1 MNGRY
6 TDRWSDPNEPSWVVE
21 PTTEWH
27 PQFPGQ
33 RYAGDIGMP
42 HQPPPRGR
50 ATVSGRA
57 EVPPLAPTRPD
68 GTYLGR
74 SWSDEPPEEQAP
86 HGRSWVDDEPGE
98 TPAYGRLRGDERSAD
113 TSAYGRPD
121 SADSRHYDHEPYR
134 RPLPEPPR
142 RDDRRSPE
150 SDRRTAWSDRRPADE
165 RGPAREAAWHRDQP
179 TPERYDSRRPRQE
192 PTERDRG
199 YRGTPPVSPAPRPEP
214 GWVPEPD
221 DTPRRRGTPE
231 RPAAGYERHTDD
243 GYGVR
248 PTRDHDGRIADAAD
262 PWAPVDGRTRYR
274 ADGYPDRAADDLR
287 RPEPRYRADEGV
299 GAAPSPNGGRRRRP
313 EADLPDQPRL
323 DDDRR
328 RPDTDPHRQQPREA
342 AARAEAYPDRRPREQ
357 ARPDGY
363 RDNGYREDAPREDAY
378 REPRPQPGQRSDGSL
393 PWPAPGPVRQDRTSD
408 RTREPGHRTDPHRA
422 DPHGS
427 PDPHRTAEPH
437 RSPDPHRTTDPRRT
451 ADPYRSAEPGIASR
465 PAARPDRP
473 AATPSRPDERPAATP
488 ARYDERQARPAATA
502 PPASG
507 RAMPVPPVS
516 PERPVSPAPVSPA
529 WDRPVSA
536 TPASP
541 ERPVSPAPDSPASR
555 GWDRPVSAAPVS
567 PAASGRDRPVSAVPV
582 SPASDRP
589 VSGPPAARLR
599 LEYLPAPVDPPGAD
613 ERSDAPPASGRR
625 PLAEPPPASGAHP
638 APPPRYPGPDTG
650 DHPADQRRGEEPG
663 PDRRRVGDPLAG
675 TPPTDR
681 RPAAPDSSSPTERP
695 HPADRPAAPQR
706 PYSPE
711 RLAPTADA
719 RPSVAPPPTWQA
731 PPPPATR
738 PDPTPADP
746 TRAVPAPEASPPPA
760 AEVAPTL
767 PPAPGTPR
775 RYVPPPPSEEPV
787 AAVHEPDDVP
797 GTRGPEAWFSPA
809 QPAESDQAEP
819 ATDQRSSD
827 PVDDE
832 STAGDPGVSATPDA
846 QTSTPAADTHL
857 DVADEH
863 ASGSTPDDAFDP
875 VSAPPAH
882 PVSGAPRL
890 WADDLDD
897 DPQPDFDTG
906 TVDGDQPVSGAPV
919 VAMPRQR
926 TEADLEAD
934 QQPFAASPSEDTDPV
949 EHAPT
954 DELAPPDEPADA
966 IDDPSASP
974 ADGSRVDEWRGD
986 AALHVTAM
994 DDTSPPV
1001 SAPPA
1006 SVTPV
1011 SAPPAPPVSAPPA
1024 APVSA
1029 PPAPTA
1035 APVSAPPSPTAAPIS
1050 APPASTAA
1058 PVSAPPASA
1067 QPYSVA
1073 PVSAPPAPAQPYSGA
1088 PVSASPAPAAAPVS
1102 APPAATPMTAPPAS
1116 TPPPAAAPVSGPPA
1130 SVVPTSGPPAS
1141 AVPGPRIGSD
1151 GDNEPVSAPPDDA
1164 PPVVTRPSLA
1174 DPGDPEQVL
1183 AAYRWRLDPVTL
1195 REELTEP
1202 DDLRAIRRRLTEK
1215 LGSAVDNRARAR
1227 LLSLR
1232 AVASRIL
1239 GDLDDALADGRL
1251 ALTYAEATGEL
1262 RRTALAQA
1270 RLAHVL
1276 RWRGDFAEA
1285 DQLFAQA
1292 NSVELPDRLRA
1303 ALHEHA
1309 GRSCYD
1315 QGRLMEACEHFE
1327 KALDLRGAGDSELL
1341 SRVRVALDAVTVRA
1355 EKDGFGAYPRSR
1367 DEVLDRDRPPLPDR
1381 DGPLWGYTS
1390 QDGDMVVPAR
1400 YAEAQP
1406 FHDGLAWVR
1415 RPDTD
1420 RWSLINLLGTTVI
1433 PPSFR
1438 AAQPFS
1444 DGLAWVVGEN
1454 GWTAIDATG
1463 EVQVAPNFAEVRPF
1477 RRGLAAVRR
1486 EGWGAVDRTG
1496 RVIVPTRYHGFVT
1509 ELADGQQIDGFTD
1522 EGLAVVDVAGR
1533 RGVVDRTG
1541 TVLVPPAHPMLV
1553 IHPVAFLIESD
1564 NGRWGALDRR
1574 GVPLIDPVHR
1584 DRAEVLEEIDRL
1596 LTDANPVL

>member
-74 SWSDEPPEEQAP
+74 SWSDESPAEQAP
-86 HGRSWVDDEPGE
+86 HGRSWADDEPGE
-98 TPAYGRLRGDERSAD
+98 ASAYSRLRSDELAAD
-113 TSAYGRPD
+113 ASAYGRPD

-179 TPERYDSRRPRQE
+179 NPERYDSRGPRQE
-192 PTERDRG
+192 PAERDRG
-199 YRGTPPVSPAPRPEP
+199 YRGSPPVSPAPRPEP

-231 RPAAGYERHTDD
+231 RPAAGHERHTAD

-248 PTRDHDGRIADAAD
+248 PTRDHDGRVADGVD
-262 PWAPVDGRTRYR
+262 PWASVDGRTRYR

-287 RPEPRYRADEGV
+287 RPEPRYRADEGI

-313 EADLPDQPRL
+313 EPDLTDQPRL
-323 DDDRR
+323 DDDRRRPDDDRR

-408 RTREPGHRTDPHRA
+408 RTREPGHRTT
-422 DPHGS
+422 
-427 PDPHRTAEPH
+427 DPHRTTE
-437 RSPDPHRTTDPRRT
+437 PHRTTDPYRG
-451 ADPYRSAEPGIASR
+451 ADPYRGTEPGVSPGR

-488 ARYDERQARPAATA
+488 ARYDERRVRPAATA
-502 PPASG
+502 PPASD
-507 RAMPVPPVS
+507 RAMPVS

-536 TPASP
+536 APASP
-541 ERPVSPAPDSPASR
+541 QRPVSPAPDSPTSR
-555 GWDRPVSAAPVS
+555 GW
-567 PAASGRDRPVSAVPV
+567 DRPVSAVPV

-613 ERSDAPPASGRR
+613 ERSDAPSASGRR
-625 PLAEPPPASGAHP
+625 PLAEPPPASGPHP
-638 APPPRYPGPDTG
+638 APPPRYSGPDSR
-650 DHPADQRRGEEPG
+650 DRPADQRRGEEPG

-675 TPPTDR
+675 APPTDR
-681 RPAAPDSSSPTERP
+681 RPTSPDRSPSAERP
-695 HPADRPAAPQR
+695 HPADRPAAPDRPAAQQR
-706 PYSPE
+706 PYPPE

-738 PDPTPADP
+738 SDPPPADP
-746 TRAVPAPEASPPPA
+746 PPADPSPVAPPPAAPQPPA
-760 AEVAPTL
+760 AEVEPVL

-775 RYVPPPPSEEPV
+775 RYVPPPPAEEPV
-787 AAVHEPDDVP
+787 APVHEPDDVP

-819 ATDQRSSD
+819 ATDQRPFD

-832 STAGDPGVSATPDA
+832 AGDPDRSATPDA
-846 QTSTPAADTHL
+846 HTSTPAADTHL
-857 DVADEH
+857 GVADEH
-863 ASGSTPDDAFDP
+863 ASGSAPDDAFDP

-897 DPQPDFDTG
+897 DPQPGFDTE
-906 TVDGDQPVSGAPV
+906 TVDGDQPVSGVPV
-919 VAMPRQR
+919 VAMPHQR
-926 TEADLEAD
+926 TEADVDAD
-934 QQPFAASPSEDTDPV
+934 QQPFAASPSADTEPV
-949 EHAPT
+949 EHDPT
-954 DELAPPDEPADA
+954 DELVPPAEPTDA
-966 IDDPSASP
+966 IDNPSASP
-974 ADGSRVDEWRGD
+974 ADGSPVDEWRGD
-986 AALHVTAM
+986 AATHVTAA
-994 DDTSPPV
+994 DDTSPPVSAPPVPAPPFSAPPASVTPV

-1011 SAPPAPPVSAPPA
+1011 SVPPAPPVSAPPA

-1029 PPAPTA
+1029 PPLSS
-1035 APVSAPPSPTAAPIS
+1035 APVS

-1058 PVSAPPASA
+1058 PVSAPPASP
-1067 QPYSVA
+1067 QQYSVA
-1073 PVSAPPAPAQPYSGA
+1073 PVSAPPAPAQPYSGE
-1088 PVSASPAPAAAPVS
+1088 PVS
-1102 APPAATPMTAPPAS
+1102 APPAPAAEPASAPPAS

-1130 SVVPTSGPPAS
+1130 SVAPTSAPPAS
-1141 AVPGPRIGSD
+1141 AVPGPRSGSD
-1151 GDNEPVSAPPDDA
+1151 GEHEQVSAPPEEA

-1276 RWRGDFAEA
+1276 RWRGNFAEA

-1327 KALDLRGAGDSELL
+1327 KALDLRGAGDAELL
-1341 SRVRVALDAVTVRA
+1341 ERVRVALDAVTVRA
-1355 EKDGFGAYPRSR
+1355 EADGFGAYPRGR

-1381 DGPLWGYTS
+1381 DGSLWGYTS
-1390 QDGDMVVPAR
+1390 QDGDVVVPAR

-1415 RPDTD
+1415 RPDSD

-1444 DGLAWVVGEN
+1444 DGLAWVVGEG

-1463 EVQVAPNFAEVRPF
+1463 AVQVAPNFAEVRPF

-1509 ELADGQQIDGFTD
+1509 ELADGQKIDGFTD

-1553 IHPVAFLIESD
+1553 IHPVAFLVESD

>member
-6 TDRWSDPNEPSWVVE
+6 TDRWPDPNEPSWVIE
-21 PTTEWH
+21 PTAEWH

-33 RYAGDIGMP
+33 RYPGDIGMP

-98 TPAYGRLRGDERSAD
+98 TPVYGRPRGDERSAD
-113 TSAYGRPD
+113 TSTYGRPD

-142 RDDRRSPE
+142 RDERRSPE
-150 SDRRTAWSDRRPADE
+150 SDRRTAWSDRRAADE
-165 RGPAREAAWHRDQP
+165 RGPAREAAWHREQP
-179 TPERYDSRRPRQE
+179 TPERYDSRRPRPE
-192 PTERDRG
+192 PAERDRG

-221 DTPRRRGTPE
+221 DAPRRRGAPE
-231 RPAAGYERHTDD
+231 RPAAGYERHPGD
-243 GYGVR
+243 GYGAR
-248 PTRDHDGRIADAAD
+248 PARDHDGRIADGAA

-274 ADGYPDRAADDLR
+274 ADGYPDRAGDDVR
-287 RPEPRYRADEGV
+287 RPEPRYRADEGM
-299 GAAPSPNGGRRRRP
+299 PPPNGGRRRRP
-313 EADLPDQPRL
+313 EPDLPDQPRL

-328 RPDTDPHRQQPREA
+328 RPDIDPHWQQPREA

-357 ARPDGY
+357 ARPDA
-363 RDNGYREDAPREDAY
+363 YRENAPREDAY

-393 PWPAPGPVRQDRTSD
+393 PWPPPGPVRQDRSPD
-408 RTREPGHRTDPHRA
+408 RTREPGRRTEPPRSA
-422 DPHGS
+422 
-427 PDPHRTAEPH
+427 DPHRTEPP
-437 RSPDPHRTTDPRRT
+437 RTADPHRTEPPRT
-451 ADPYRSAEPGIASR
+451 ADPHRSAEPGIASR
-465 PAARPDRP
+465 PAARPERP
-473 AATPSRPDERPAATP
+473 AAPARPDERPAAAP
-488 ARYDERQARPAATA
+488 ARPDERPVRPAATA

-507 RAMPVPPVS
+507 RAMPVPPASPERPVSLAPVAPDWDRPVSSAPVS
-516 PERPVSPAPVSPA
+516 PGWDRPVSPAPVPPGRDRPVSAAPISPASPQRPVSPAPVSPA
-529 WDRPVSA
+529 PPGR
-536 TPASP
+536 
-541 ERPVSPAPDSPASR
+541 
-555 GWDRPVSAAPVS
+555 DRPVSAAPVS
-567 PAASGRDRPVSAVPV
+567 PAADL
-582 SPASDRP
+582 P
-589 VSGPPAARLR
+589 VSGPPAAHLR
-599 LEYLPAPVDPPGAD
+599 LEYRSAPVEPPGAD

-625 PLAEPPPASGAHP
+625 PLTEPPPASGTRHS
-638 APPPRYPGPDTG
+638 PPPRYPGPGTG
-650 DHPADQRRGEEPG
+650 GHPVDQRRGEEPG
-663 PDRRRVGDPLAG
+663 PDRRRVDGPLAG

-681 RPAAPDSSSPTERP
+681 RPVSPERLPSVERP
-695 HPADRPAAPQR
+695 HSPDRPAAPQR
-706 PYSPE
+706 PAVPQRPYPPE
-711 RLAPTADA
+711 RLTPAADA

-731 PPPPATR
+731 PEPPATR
-738 PDPTPADP
+738 PAPTPAESTPVAAAP
-746 TRAVPAPEASPPPA
+746 TVSQPPPVD
-760 AEVAPTL
+760 VAPVL

-787 AAVHEPDDVP
+787 APDREPDDVP
-797 GTRGPEAWFSPA
+797 STRGPEAWFSPA
-809 QPAESDQAEP
+809 HPADSEPAEP
-819 ATDQRSSD
+819 ATDQRSFD
-827 PVDDE
+827 PADDE
-832 STAGDPGVSATPDA
+832 STAGDLSTTTAATDA
-846 QTSTPAADTHL
+846 ETSTPTADTHL
-857 DVADEH
+857 DVADEQVG
-863 ASGSTPDDAFDP
+863 GSTSDDTFAP
-875 VSAPPAH
+875 VSAPPAD
-882 PVSGAPRL
+882 PVSGAPRR
-890 WADDLDD
+890 WVDDLDD
-897 DPQPDFDTG
+897 DPQPAFDTG
-906 TVDGDQPVSGAPV
+906 PVDGDQPVSGAPV
-919 VAMPRQR
+919 VAVPHQQA
-926 TEADLEAD
+926 EPDLEARVEVAVD
-934 QQPFAASPSEDTDPV
+934 GGQQPSTASSTEDTGLV
-949 EHAPT
+949 EHDPT
-954 DELAPPDEPADA
+954 DELARPDEQAADA
-966 IDDPSASP
+966 SNTSPS
-974 ADGSRVDEWRGD
+974 DGSRADDWPDDV
-986 AALHVTAM
+986 APSVTAS
-994 DDTSPPV
+994 DDRNSPVSAPPFSALPV

-1006 SVTPV
+1006 AVTPV
-1011 SAPPAPPVSAPPA
+1011 SAPPASPVSAPPA

-1029 PPAPTA
+1029 PPSPA
-1035 APVSAPPSPTAAPIS
+1035 ASP
-1050 APPASTAA
+1050 
-1058 PVSAPPASA
+1058 
-1067 QPYSVA
+1067 A
-1073 PVSAPPAPAQPYSGA
+1073 PVSAPPAPAQPYSIS
-1088 PVSASPAPAAAPVS
+1088 PVSAPPAPVS
-1102 APPAATPMTAPPAS
+1102 APPAPVSAPPAPVSAPPAS
-1116 TPPPAAAPVSGPPA
+1116 TPPSDTAPVSGPPA
-1130 SVVPTSGPPAS
+1130 SVEPTSAPPAS
-1141 AVPGPRIGSD
+1141 AVPGQRSGSD
-1151 GDNEPVSAPPDDA
+1151 AENLPVSAPPDEA

-1195 REELTEP
+1195 REDLTES

-1239 GDLDDALADGRL
+1239 GELDDALADGRL

-1327 KALDLRGAGDSELL
+1327 KALDLRGAGDAELL
-1341 SRVRVALDAVTVRA
+1341 DRVRVALDAVTVRA
-1355 EKDGFGAYPRSR
+1355 EADGFGPYPRSR

-1390 QDGDMVVPAR
+1390 QDGEVVIPAR

-1438 AAQPFS
+1438 AAHPFS
-1444 DGLAWVVGEN
+1444 DGLAWVVGEG

-1463 EVQVAPNFAEVRPF
+1463 AVQVAPNFAEVRPF

-1496 RVIVPTRYHGFVT
+1496 RIVVPTRYHGFVT
-1509 ELADGQQIDGFTD
+1509 ELADGQRIDGFTD
-1522 EGLAVVDVAGR
+1522 EGLAVVDVAGQ

-1553 IHPVAFLIESD
+1553 IHPVAFLVEND

>member
-6 TDRWSDPNEPSWVVE
+6 TDRWSDPNEPSWVGE
-21 PTTEWH
+21 PTAEWH

-74 SWSDEPPEEQAP
+74 SWSDEPPAEQTP
-86 HGRSWVDDEPGE
+86 HGRSWVDDEPGGAS
-98 TPAYGRLRGDERSAD
+98 AYGRLGSDERSAD

-142 RDDRRSPE
+142 RDERRSPE

-179 TPERYDSRRPRQE
+179 TTERYDSRRPRQE

-199 YRGTPPVSPAPRPEP
+199 YRGSPPVSPAPRPEP

-231 RPAAGYERHTDD
+231 RTAAGYERHPGD

-248 PTRDHDGRIADAAD
+248 PTRDHDGRTAEPAD

-287 RPEPRYRADEGV
+287 RPEPRYRPDDGI

-313 EADLPDQPRL
+313 EPDLPDQPRL

-363 RDNGYREDAPREDAY
+363 RDNGYREDASREDAY

-408 RTREPGHRTDPHRA
+408 RTREPGHRTDPHRTA
-422 DPHGS
+422 DPHRS
-427 PDPHRTAEPH
+427 PEPHRTAEPYRSADPH
-437 RSPDPHRTTDPRRT
+437 RSPDPGMP
-451 ADPYRSAEPGIASR
+451 SR

-473 AATPSRPDERPAATP
+473 AATPSRPEERPAATP
-488 ARYDERQARPAATA
+488 ARQDERQVRPAATA

-507 RAMPVPPVS
+507 RAMPVSPERPVS
-516 PERPVSPAPVSPA
+516 PAPDSPAWDRPVSAAPATPERPVSPAPVSPA

-536 TPASP
+536 APATP
-541 ERPVSPAPDSPASR
+541 ERPVSPAPDSPAAR
-555 GWDRPVSAAPVS
+555 GW
-567 PAASGRDRPVSAVPV
+567 DRPVSAVPV

-613 ERSDAPPASGRR
+613 ERPDAPPASGRR

-638 APPPRYPGPDTG
+638 APPPRYPGPDTS
-650 DHPADQRRGEEPG
+650 DRPADQRRGEEPG
-663 PDRRRVGDPLAG
+663 PDRRRIGDPLAG

-681 RPAAPDSSSPTERP
+681 RPSSPDRPPAAERP
-695 HPADRPAAPQR
+695 HPADRRVVPDRPAAQQR

-719 RPSVAPPPTWQA
+719 RPSAAPPPTWQA
-731 PPPPATR
+731 PQPPTTR
-738 PDPTPADP
+738 SDPTPA
-746 TRAVPAPEASPPPA
+746 APAPADPQPPA
-760 AEVAPTL
+760 AEVAPVL

-787 AAVHEPDDVP
+787 APVREPDGVP

-819 ATDQRSSD
+819 ATDRRSFD

-832 STAGDPGVSATPDA
+832 STAGDPDLSATPVA

-863 ASGSTPDDAFDP
+863 AGGSTSDDAFDP

-882 PVSGAPRL
+882 PVSGDRRL
-890 WADDLDD
+890 GADDPDD
-897 DPQPDFDTG
+897 EPRPGFDTG
-906 TVDGDQPVSGAPV
+906 TVDGDQPVPGVPV
-919 VAMPRQR
+919 VAMPHQR
-926 TEADLEAD
+926 TEAEVDRES
-934 QQPFAASPSEDTDPV
+934 FTASPSEDTDPV
-949 EHAPT
+949 EHDPT
-954 DELAPPDEPADA
+954 DELAPPEEPTEA

-974 ADGSRVDEWRGD
+974 ADGSRIDEWRDD
-986 AALHVTAM
+986 ATLHVTAV
-994 DDTSPPV
+994 DDTSPPISAPPVSAPSV

-1011 SAPPAPPVSAPPA
+1011 SAPPASPVSAPPA

-1035 APVSAPPSPTAAPIS
+1035 APVSAPPAA
-1050 APPASTAA
+1050 
-1058 PVSAPPASA
+1058 A

-1073 PVSAPPAPAQPYSGA
+1073 PVSAPPAPAQPYSAA
-1088 PVSASPAPAAAPVS
+1088 PVSAPPAAAAAPVS

-1116 TPPPAAAPVSGPPA
+1116 TPPPAAVPVSGPPA

-1141 AVPGPRIGSD
+1141 AVPGPRSGSD
-1151 GDNEPVSAPPDDA
+1151 GENEQVSAPSDEAPSDEAPSDAA

-1327 KALDLRGAGDSELL
+1327 KALDLRGAGDAELL
-1341 SRVRVALDAVTVRA
+1341 DRVRIALDAVTVRA
-1355 EKDGFGAYPRSR
+1355 EADGFGAYPRGR
-1367 DEVLDRDRPPLPDR
+1367 DEVLDRDRPPLPDQ

-1390 QDGDMVVPAR
+1390 QDGDVVVPAR

-1444 DGLAWVVGEN
+1444 DGLAWVVGDG

-1463 EVQVAPNFAEVRPF
+1463 AVQVAPNFAEVRPF

-1553 IHPVAFLIESD
+1553 IHPVAFLVESD
-1564 NGRWGALDRR
+1564 SGRWGALDRR

-1584 DRAEVLEEIDRL
+1584 DRAEVMEEIDRL